1 MNAIITGASKG
12 IGKAI
17 AEKLVL
23 QNCNIA
29 ICARDEKQLQET
41 KSQLQILNPAVAIF
55 TMVADLSKKNEA
67 QLFGK
72 QCLEN
77 FQTIDILINNAGSY
91 MPGDITTEADGT
103 IEKMIETNLYSAYHL
118 SRIIVPKMQA
128 QMSGHIFNM
137 SSIAGLQAYKNGGA
151 YSISKFA
158 LQGFSKNLR
167 EELKSYFVKVTTI
180 NPGATMSD
188 SWSGSGI
195 EEDRIMKASDIAE
208 VLWNAYQLS
217 KQTVVEDIVLRPI
230 LGDL

>member
-91 MPGDITTEADGT
+91 LPGDITTEADGT

-195 EEDRIMKASDIAE
+195 EEDRIMKAADIAE

>member
-41 KSQLQILNPAVAIF
+41 KSQLQMLNPAVAIF

-91 MPGDITTEADGT
+91 LPGDITTEADGT

-195 EEDRIMKASDIAE
+195 EEDRIMKAADIAE

>member
-17 AEKLVL
+17 AEKFVN
-23 QNCNIA
+23 QYVNII
-29 ICARDEKQLQET
+29 ICARDIGALEKTANEL
-41 KSQLQILNPAVAIF
+41 KLLNKNVTIEFYAS
-55 TMVADLSKKNEA
+55 DLSKKEET

-72 QCLEN
+72 WCLEK
-77 FQTIDILINNAGSY
+77 FSTIDILVNNTGSY
-91 MPGDITTEADGT
+91 LPGNITDEEDGT
-103 IEKMIETNLYSAYHL
+103 LEKMIDTNLYSAYHL
-118 SRIIVPKMQA
+118 TRIIAPKMQA
-128 QMSGHIFNM
+128 QQSGHIFNM

-167 EELKSYFVKVTTI
+167 EELKPYFVKVTTI

-188 SWSGSGI
+188 SWSGSGVD
-195 EEDRIMKASDIAE
+195 EDRIMKASDIAE
-208 VLWNAYQLS
+208 VLWNAYSLS
-217 KQTVVEDIVLRPI
+217 NQTVVEDIVLRPV

>member
-41 KSQLQILNPAVAIF
+41 KSQLQMLNPAVAIF

-167 EELKSYFVKVTTI
+167 EELKPYFVKVTTI

-195 EEDRIMKASDIAE
+195 EEDRIMKAADIAE

>member
-195 EEDRIMKASDIAE
+195 EEDRIMKAADIAE